1 MHFTLFVETRY
12 YVAFQCSKVLEVN
25 CDFREE
31 VVEGSKQEANQI
43 PGIVRRIG
51 GEQNVCFPSIPDY
64 WPPLEIGNQGFVDC
78 TLSIWEAFIRI
89 IKNNIEA
96 TEKAFM

>member
-1 MHFTLFVETRY
+1 MLLSSAAKYWKLT
-12 YVAFQCSKVLEVN
+12 
-25 CDFREE
+25 DFREE

-64 WPPLEIGNQGFVDC
+64 WPPLEIGN
-78 TLSIWEAFIRI
+78 
-89 IKNNIEA
+89 
-96 TEKAFM
+96 